1 MKMPL
6 SYDEKVLHFVE
17 QMEMMRKLDALPAQ
31 NGIRASAQASMNLI
45 NLYSREIERVEKAE
59 ESLAA
64 YEEGVDPEDPLAV
77 ECNAYAN
84 LYREHDA
91 LKRQLAAFIER
102 RNIFIVLLI
111 DAMQELID
119 GFEIDDPKLDSLIAE
134 CRTAV
139 KEARK

>member
-1 MKMPL
+1 MSL
-6 SYDEKVLHFVE
+6 SYDEKVLHFAE

-84 LYREHDA
+84 LYREHEE
-91 LKRQLAAFIER
+91 LKRKLSVAEAFIDQ
-102 RNIFIVLLI
+102 LI
-111 DAMQELID
+111 DAGNGRLGHSVRDEAKWIKCLKIYCN
-119 GFEIDDPKLDSLIAE
+119 K
-134 CRTAV
+134 
-139 KEARK
+139 KEAKK